1 MAEAAVDVAGAAAEV
16 LVPEPVLG
24 PEPELVTGAA
34 AEVTGAVAEAA
45 VDVAGAAAEVLVPEL
60 VTGAA
65 AEVTGAGAEVLVPEL
80 VLGPVPEPVLGPEP
94 ELVTEVTGAVAEAA
108 VDVAG
113 AAAEVLVPELV
124 TGAAAEVTGA
134 GAEVLVPELVLGP
147 EPELVLGPV
156 AAEVTVPAAEVTVPE
171 PTGGVVAACACRE
184 NASKT
189 ARIPAATIAT
199 CTARRA
205 MCRKIG
211 CGMSS
216 SRTNGTDQTRLVLPI
231 ISDPKHAGALYFRP
245 ISLWSPATGHL

>member
-1 MAEAAVDVAGAAAEV
+1 MAGAPADVTGAAAEV
-16 LVPEPVLG
+16 LVPGPVLVAAAEVLVPDPVLG
-24 PEPELVTGAA
+24 LVAAEVTVPVAEAA
-34 AEVTGAVAEAA
+34 AEVTVPVAGAPA
-45 VDVAGAAAEVLVPEL
+45 DVTGAAAEVLVP
-60 VTGAA
+60 
-65 AEVTGAGAEVLVPEL
+65 
-80 VLGPVPEPVLGPEP
+80 GPVLI
-94 ELVTEVTGAVAEAA
+94 
-108 VDVAG
+108 
-113 AAAEVLVPELV
+113 AAAEVLVPDPVLGLV
-124 TGAAAEVTGA
+124 PDPVLGPVAAEVTVPVAEAAADVTGA
-134 GAEVLVPELVLGP
+134 SAPVRVPVAVLGP

-156 AAEVTVPAAEVTVPE
+156 AAEVTVPE

-216 SRTNGTDQTRLVLPI
+216 SRTNGTDQTRLVVPI

-245 ISLWSPATGHL
+245 YFAVVTRNRTFVIRPQCTYCSATTVQ